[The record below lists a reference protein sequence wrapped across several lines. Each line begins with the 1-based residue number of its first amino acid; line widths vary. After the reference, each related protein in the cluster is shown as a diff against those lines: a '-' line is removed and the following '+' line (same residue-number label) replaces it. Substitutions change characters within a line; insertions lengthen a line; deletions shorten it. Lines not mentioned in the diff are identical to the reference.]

1 MHKYNGAKWIL
12 QKILL
17 KNEGVISAC
26 GDFNK
31 CKLHSNEPEQM
42 SGNDGGFGCYCNKLD
57 HILRHNGLN

>member
-31 CKLHSNEPEQM
+31 CKLHSNEQM

-57 HILRHNGLN
+57 YM